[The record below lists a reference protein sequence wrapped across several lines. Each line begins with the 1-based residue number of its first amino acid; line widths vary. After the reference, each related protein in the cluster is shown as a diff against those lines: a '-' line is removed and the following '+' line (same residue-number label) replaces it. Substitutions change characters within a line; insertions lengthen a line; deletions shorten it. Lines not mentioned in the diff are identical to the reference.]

1 MSEGTPIPTSDPSRV
16 REHELGSGD
25 FDFRRTDM
33 ITASSPSLPVVSGLR
48 SVVRPSRRPW
58 VSILVT
64 GLGAAALGF
73 AVTLGLSGGEAW
85 LPAFGAALITGAA
98 GAYAAR
104 SRLAQADG
112 QVDLVEYDRRLRHVL
127 GSASGTCLWTWREGG
142 RLPAEAWFS
151 EAWTET
157 LGIPAGSFPGPEP
170 WLERV
175 HPEDLG
181 ALVRTLERVRA
192 GDQASLRR
200 HCRVRHGGE
209 WRWIEVHAR
218 AVDLPSLEVTGT
230 AAGAAGRPDQP
241 VLEGRMLVGAVS
253 DVTIHHT
260 LQERLAHTAFHD
272 ALTGLP
278 NRALFL
284 DRLAHCTA
292 RARRNPRYRFA
303 VVYLDIDD
311 FKLINDSLGHHAG
324 DALLAVVA
332 RRLLASARPGDTV
345 ARIGGDEFTIL
356 LEPVDSLDDAE
367 KVAMRLRSVVH
378 GNVEVAGHFAQVS
391 TSVGIAFSSQ
401 DYNDPLDI
409 LRDADT
415 AMYHAK
421 RTGPGRQRT
430 FDQAMRDSAMRR
442 LRVETELRKALDG
455 HGLTVHYQP
464 VVNLQSGNIEG
475 FEALARLVPAAGN
488 FISPA
493 EFIPLAEAQGLI
505 DRVLEWV
512 LDDATRR
519 IAEWSRSRPGLYVS
533 VNVSARSV
541 NSSLVDKVI
550 SALANHDLPTSSLK
564 LELTESVLVGP
575 TPSVTEALD
584 TLRRSGVGLFID
596 DFGTGY
602 SSLSYLHQF
611 PVDRIKLDRTFVMAL
626 DGKRMPEIV
635 QTIVSLSQRIGA
647 SVIAEGIETR
657 TQLAALRDLGCTA
670 GQGFFFAPPVPAD
683 SVVRLLEEGRAW
695 PIDELSNTRNA

>member
-1 MSEGTPIPTSDPSRV
+1 
-16 REHELGSGD
+16 
-25 FDFRRTDM
+25 
-33 ITASSPSLPVVSGLR
+33 
-48 SVVRPSRRPW
+48 
-58 VSILVT
+58 
-64 GLGAAALGF
+64 
-73 AVTLGLSGGEAW
+73 
-85 LPAFGAALITGAA
+85 
-98 GAYAAR
+98 
-104 SRLAQADG
+104 
-112 QVDLVEYDRRLRHVL
+112 
-127 GSASGTCLWTWREGG
+127 
-142 RLPAEAWFS
+142 
-151 EAWTET
+151 
-157 LGIPAGSFPGPEP
+157 
-170 WLERV
+170 
-175 HPEDLG
+175 
-181 ALVRTLERVRA
+181 
-192 GDQASLRR
+192 
-200 HCRVRHGGE
+200 
-209 WRWIEVHAR
+209 
-218 AVDLPSLEVTGT
+218 
-230 AAGAAGRPDQP
+230 
-241 VLEGRMLVGAVS
+241 
-253 DVTIHHT
+253 
-260 LQERLAHTAFHD
+260 
-272 ALTGLP
+272 
-278 NRALFL
+278 
-284 DRLAHCTA
+284 
-292 RARRNPRYRFA
+292 
-303 VVYLDIDD
+303 
-311 FKLINDSLGHHAG
+311 
-324 DALLAVVA
+324 
-332 RRLLASARPGDTV
+332 
-345 ARIGGDEFTIL
+345 
-356 LEPVDSLDDAE
+356 
-367 KVAMRLRSVVH
+367 
-378 GNVEVAGHFAQVS
+378 
-391 TSVGIAFSSQ
+391 
-401 DYNDPLDI
+401 
-409 LRDADT
+409 
-415 AMYHAK
+415 
-421 RTGPGRQRT
+421 
-430 FDQAMRDSAMRR
+430 MRR

-475 FEALARLVPAAGN
+475 FEALARLVSAAGN